1 MCPRPSNRLES
12 PRARRYHRSV
22 LLFRT
27 LLDFPRRALARLR
40 DKRRAR
46 RYPVGADFPLK
57 AALTLLGPSG
67 EPGTTARWAGR
78 LANFSSTGASV
89 MLPRAALAKRGES
102 TVLELTLGDFTLG
115 VPCKIA
121 HLRPGHDCTLC
132 GIALNFSN
140 PDIQKAYLQLLETVV
155 IAVTLEPYRA
165 SGLVV
170 TPPGLVRENY
180 RGENRAARLFLWR
193 RRDTGAPACFEL
205 LLDGVCL
212 RGDADNLPPGRGRA
226 AVEVYTAS
234 AGRYAEKV
242 AYSDHSLGLLP
253 GDHVE
258 HRYFFRCFVQNLPD
272 SLAEDLRAFL
282 GRFA

>member
-1 MCPRPSNRLES
+1 
-12 PRARRYHRSV
+12 V

-27 LLDFPRRALARLR
+27 LLDFPLRALARLR

-46 RYPVGADFPLK
+46 RYRVGADFPLK
-57 AALTLLGPSG
+57 ATLMLLGPSG
-67 EPGTTARWAGR
+67 EPGTTARWSGR

-89 MLPRAALAKRGES
+89 MLPRAALARRGE
-102 TVLELTLGDFTLG
+102 TTELDLTLGDFTLT
-115 VPCKIA
+115 VPCKVA
-121 HLRPGHDCTLC
+121 HLRAGNDCAIC
-132 GIALNFSN
+132 GVALRFSDS
-140 PDIQKAYLQLLETVV
+140 DIQKAYLQLLETVV

-180 RGENRAARLFLWR
+180 RGEHRAARLFVWR
-193 RRDTGAPACFEL
+193 HRGTGAPACFEL

-212 RGDADNLPPGRGRA
+212 RGDVSLLPAGRGRGL
-226 AVEVYTAS
+226 VEVYSAS
-234 AGRYAEKV
+234 AGRGAEKV
-242 AYSDHSLGLLP
+242 AYCDHSLGLTP

-272 SLAEDLRAFL
+272 SLPEDLRAFL